1 MRKKTAVIM
10 TMVFVIM
17 MILEPLP
24 AETMQAAD
32 NITWELS
39 GNEIVIRGSGAV
51 SDSLG
56 KEIWTA
62 LGEDVLST
70 VKSVRIEKGITS
82 VDTMAFTDFPI
93 LNRFEVPETVDGMA
107 ITGRIKF
114 KQFVADGNLF
124 FSGFAGDDYLT
135 SVEVKGTAYFRDYAF
150 SGDSMLQKV
159 VFGRACDIATG
170 SFQGCKNLKTV
181 EISEFRG
188 VVEEEAFADCEN
200 LQSVYLCGSRQ
211 ASLERKVFEGCTK
224 LETLVLPENL
234 KRIESMAVNDS
245 PQLKRIELPESLS
258 YIGAY
263 NFSQSDIFWGGDLPE
278 TEEDFFE
285 QQQGTM
291 YVPQENDSWKE
302 KKESYP
308 AITWKEWNS
317 KEMTINQIPLATPVP
332 KPALPQIPVVESGDA
347 VYCNFSDALLS
358 EEAGGATK
366 TETVK
371 DEEGEECTSFLF
383 QKKYQR
389 AVFRLPANLNIED
402 YKSITFKADTAV
414 QFVVDILN
422 DDFNSW
428 NMDQGFYTKPQP
440 QYGGYYFSDIVYPFY
455 EGSYCDRDKTTQT
468 PGIEEETKKIGQGNH
483 KVDKMSYLA
492 IALTEEIPD
501 EDTITRPLHYYV
513 YSITLNPKE
522 NTHKKVVIQTKK
534 LENAAIPPTPVET
547 PVPEKR
553 LFVPSETEM
562 PSATE
567 VPSAESTQ
575 APDNKVL
582 PTPSAS
588 PSKLEIQINKSQEVS
603 LRKAARPLIS
613 LKKKGSGKLRYI
625 QVTVKAASSR
635 YFDLYMKKKGKK
647 YVRIRLK
654 KASLKKGKRVVKLA
668 YSQKGFTL
676 WFKVRTYDKIKG
688 RKRYGA
694 YSVEKKVHL

>member
-1 MRKKTAVIM
+1 M
-10 TMVFVIM
+10 
-17 MILEPLP
+17 
-24 AETMQAAD
+24 
-32 NITWELS
+32 
-39 GNEIVIRGSGAV
+39 
-51 SDSLG
+51 
-56 KEIWTA
+56 
-62 LGEDVLST
+62 
-70 VKSVRIEKGITS
+70 
-82 VDTMAFTDFPI
+82 
-93 LNRFEVPETVDGMA
+93 
-107 ITGRIKF
+107 
-114 KQFVADGNLF
+114 
-124 FSGFAGDDYLT
+124 
-135 SVEVKGTAYFRDYAF
+135 
-150 SGDSMLQKV
+150 
-159 VFGRACDIATG
+159 
-170 SFQGCKNLKTV
+170 
-181 EISEFRG
+181 
-188 VVEEEAFADCEN
+188 
-200 LQSVYLCGSRQ
+200 
-211 ASLERKVFEGCTK
+211 
-224 LETLVLPENL
+224 
-234 KRIESMAVNDS
+234 
-245 PQLKRIELPESLS
+245 
-258 YIGAY
+258 
-263 NFSQSDIFWGGDLPE
+263 
-278 TEEDFFE
+278 
-285 QQQGTM
+285 
-291 YVPQENDSWKE
+291 
-302 KKESYP
+302 
-308 AITWKEWNS
+308 
-317 KEMTINQIPLATPVP
+317 
-332 KPALPQIPVVESGDA
+332 
-347 VYCNFSDALLS
+347 S

-383 QKKYQR
+383 QKKHQR

-422 DDFNSW
+422 DDLNSW

-455 EGSYCDRDKTTQT
+455 EGSYCDRGKTTQT

-647 YVRIRLK
+647 YVRIRLQ

>member
-82 VDTMAFTDFPI
+82 VDTMAFTNFPI
-93 LNRFEVPETVDGMA
+93 LNRFEVPETVDWME
-107 ITGRIKF
+107 ITGIIKF

-124 FSGFAGDDYLT
+124 FSSFAGDDYLT
-135 SVEVKGTAYFRDYAF
+135 SVEVKGTAYFSDYAF
-150 SGDSMLQKV
+150 RGDSMLQKV

-383 QKKYQR
+383 QKKHQR

-422 DDFNSW
+422 DDLNSW

-455 EGSYCDRDKTTQT
+455 EGSYCDRGKTTQT